1 MYTVNFNG
9 YPIHDP
15 RLADVGIFSSDAS
28 ASLMVNGAGSVYLTL
43 LPTHPN
49 LDKIGGAGKLEV
61 LSDDQILF
69 RGRVRRKDE
78 DFLGQATFTAEG
90 DLAALND
97 SVQPAYNF
105 PGDFADD
112 PEYKGSKNVVAY
124 LFGKMLERHNAQ
136 VEPSQMILPGTVT
149 VSDPNNYLVRSMENP
164 NYTWEAM
171 CNAFW
176 GSSLGGYA
184 VVRYTAGGTYLDYLA
199 EINVKNQ
206 QRVEFGKNMLD
217 LTQYGDTT
225 EACSAVYPIGA
236 EGLTI
241 ESIPDGDYRG
251 FKKSG
256 NVLISQDAV
265 EIYGGRI
272 TKIQT
277 WEDVTLAENL
287 VDKAADWLESQG
299 SLSLTSITCQ
309 AIDLQTVDGEPAPL
323 MVGRLTAVVSPPH
336 GIDENF
342 VLTEVALSISDPTA
356 TSVTFGKV
364 KKTLSSEIVSSENQN
379 AEVIEEIRTD
389 IKGNLAYTKDEIKR
403 VSMAI
408 QDSEKIV
415 LGVIEERVTAV
426 SGEVQDLEDAVN
438 AGLGELQS
446 QIDGQIMTWFY
457 NYVPTTENEPAVSWA
472 TMVEKDKHLGDVF
485 YIVDNPTQGGQAY
498 RWAKVDNVYKWVLI
512 EDVEVAKALADAAK
526 AQDTADGKRR
536 VFVATPK
543 PPYDVG
549 DLWAQGAS
557 GDLMR
562 CNKARQTGSY
572 VASDWGKAT
581 DYTNDDNLDK
591 FINGAYQT
599 TVDKVSELV
608 TTSESITARVEETET
623 TITTVQAS
631 AVTDTITQYYLST
644 SKTELSSGTWSETAP
659 EWVDG
664 KYMWSRTKT
673 TKGDGSVSYSAP
685 TCIAGAT
692 GATGPQG
699 EKGEPGAAGVG
710 VKSID
715 VQYYLS
721 TSSTTLTGGSWSTT
735 APTWVNGKYMWSK
748 TVTTLSSG
756 GVEESKPVCIT
767 GAKGSTG
774 ASGTTI
780 TAIEEE
786 YYLSDSKTEQ
796 TGGSWVPEPPVWS
809 AGKYLWTRSKIVYA
823 NPTKTE
829 YTTPVCDSSWEA
841 VNEVQVGGTNLLLD
855 TDVPSLTKVAAAY
868 DRRFTASVNGVDA
881 LGTIESLSDSPG
893 GTKNAVRINMV
904 TTDGFGAGIVFYNTT
919 RENVLGISFV
929 PGEQYTVSCYARAT
943 SGEPKINMTIWG
955 LTAWGWQDVPGAWTK
970 FSLTFTATEAF
981 NTTTSAWAVFRL
993 GESIGAA
1000 ELTGFKIEK
1009 GNKATDWTPAP
1020 EDTQVQIDGVV
1031 SDVAGQE
1038 VILNSQESRISNLEL
1053 NNDSIEAS
1061 VSKLETTTLTTLDG
1075 IKTTVSKLEEKAGLA
1090 ITEEDVTIA
1099 IESKLENADG
1109 IFITGTDYGFS
1120 ADGLRIAKDGQAMES
1135 LLDNSGLEVSRSG
1148 EEILTAD
1155 DTGVNALNLTARQYL
1170 IVGNHARFENYGT
1183 GRTACFW
1190 IGG

>member
-136 VEPSQMILPGTVT
+136 VEPSQRILPGTVT

-379 AEVIEEIRTD
+379 AEVIEEIKTD

-403 VSMAI
+403 VSTAI

-485 YIVDNPTQGGQAY
+485 YIVDNETQGGQAY
-498 RWAKVDNVYKWVLI
+498 RWAKVNNVYKWILI

-536 VFVATPK
+536 VFVNTPTT
-543 PPYDVG
+543 PYDIG

-562 CNKARQTGSY
+562 CNVERQTGSY
-572 VASDWGKAT
+572 VASDWSRAT
-581 DYTNDDNLDK
+581 DYTNDDALNE
-591 FINGAYQT
+591 FIAGDYKT
-599 TVDKVSELV
+599 TTTKLAELV
-608 TTSESITARVEETET
+608 TTTDSISARVEQTET
-623 TITTVQAS
+623 TVTTVQN
-631 AVTDTITQYYLST
+631 DLENLS
-644 SKTELSSGTWSETAP
+644 
-659 EWVDG
+659 
-664 KYMWSRTKT
+664 
-673 TKGDGSVSYSAP
+673 
-685 TCIAGAT
+685 I
-692 GATGPQG
+692 
-699 EKGEPGAAGVG
+699 
-710 VKSID
+710 
-715 VQYYLS
+715 
-721 TSSTTLTGGSWSTT
+721 
-735 APTWVNGKYMWSK
+735 
-748 TVTTLSSG
+748 
-756 GVEESKPVCIT
+756 
-767 GAKGSTG
+767 
-774 ASGTTI
+774 
-780 TAIEEE
+780 
-786 YYLSDSKTEQ
+786 
-796 TGGSWVPEPPVWS
+796 
-809 AGKYLWTRSKIVYA
+809 
-823 NPTKTE
+823 
-829 YTTPVCDSSWEA
+829 
-841 VNEVQVGGTNLLLD
+841 GGTNLLLD
-855 TDVPSLTKVAAAY
+855 TDAPSLTKVAAEY
-868 DRRFTASVNGVDA
+868 NRVFTSMVISGDA
-881 LGTIESLSDSPG
+881 TGAIEPLYDSPC
-893 GTKNAVRINMV
+893 GTKNVVRVGIVNA
-904 TTDGFGAGIVFYNTT
+904 GAGGVAGYRFYSATKENT
-919 RENVLGISFV
+919 LGVSFV
-929 PGEQYTVSCYARAT
+929 PGEQYTLSCYARAVA
-943 SGEPKINMTIWG
+943 GEPQINITIWG
-955 LTAWGWQDVPGAWTK
+955 LTAWGWKEVTNEWTK
-970 FSLTFTATEAF
+970 FSLTFEATERF
-981 NTTTSAWAVFRL
+981 NTAATAWAVFRVKEDIV
-993 GESIGAA
+993 GTVEF
-1000 ELTGFKIEK
+1000 TGFKLEK
-1009 GNKATDWTPAP
+1009 GNKATDWSPSPDEAQYAIDNLQIGARNLQLGTQYWD
-1020 EDTQVQIDGVV
+1020 DTCVRLPGNAVIDGEEIIIPTNTYTELEKIQVKNGEV
-1031 SDVAGQE
+1031 YTIGCDVKSDVAYDGNSFLVRFFNEAGTRLSYEWATGSIGTDWSRIVKTITISETESPLFLGIGLRSNSGVEGVDCTLTYRHMMVERGNRATDWAPASADVESQ
-1038 VILNSQESRISNLEL
+1038 ITTTSQETAEL
-1053 NNDSIEAS
+1053 VLSKSSIWGE
-1061 VSKLETTTLTTLDG
+1061 VTEVTERVKDVEGILETAEKNGILDLTAENLS
-1075 IKTTVSKLEEKAGLA
+1075 IKFTEKLN
-1090 ITEEDVTIA
+1090 
-1099 IESKLENADG
+1099 NADG
-1109 IFITGTDYGFS
+1109 VHITGKNFDFNKKGLTIANEGFS
-1120 ADGLRIAKDGQAMES
+1120 MQN
-1135 LLDNSGLEVSRSG
+1135 LLDEKGMEVTRDG
-1148 EEILTAD
+1148 EGILSATKD
-1155 DTGVNALNLTARQYL
+1155 GVNAIDLTARQYL
-1170 IVGNHARFENYGT
+1170 IVGENARFEDYGT

>member
-28 ASLMVNGAGSVYLTL
+28 ASLTVNGAGSVYLTL

-78 DFLGQATFTAEG
+78 DFLGRATFTAEG

-105 PGDFADD
+105 PEDFAED
-112 PEYKGSKNVVAY
+112 PEYKESKNVVAY

-136 VEPSQMILPGTVT
+136 VEPSQRILPGAVT
-149 VSDPNNYLVRSMENP
+149 VSDPNNYIVRSMENP

-176 GSSLGGYA
+176 NSSLGGYA

-199 EINVKNQ
+199 KINVKNQ
-206 QRVEFGKNMLD
+206 QRVEFGKNILD

-309 AIDLQTVDGEPAPL
+309 AVDLQTVDGEPAPL

-336 GIDENF
+336 GINENF
-342 VLTEVALSISDPTA
+342 VLTEVSLSISDPTA
-356 TSVTFGKV
+356 TAVTFGKV

-472 TMVEKDKHLGDVF
+472 NMVEKDKHLGDVF

-562 CNKARQTGSY
+562 CNVSRKTGSY
-572 VASDWGKAT
+572 IASDWGKAT
-581 DYTNDDNLDK
+581 DYTNDDALDEFIAGDYKTTTTKLSNLEVESGEIK
-591 FINGAYQT
+591 A
-599 TVDKVSELV
+599 KVSE
-608 TTSESITARVEETET
+608 VE
-623 TITTVQAS
+623 TTVQN
-631 AVTDTITQYYLST
+631 LS
-644 SKTELSSGTWSETAP
+644 
-659 EWVDG
+659 
-664 KYMWSRTKT
+664 
-673 TKGDGSVSYSAP
+673 
-685 TCIAGAT
+685 I
-692 GATGPQG
+692 
-699 EKGEPGAAGVG
+699 
-710 VKSID
+710 
-715 VQYYLS
+715 
-721 TSSTTLTGGSWSTT
+721 
-735 APTWVNGKYMWSK
+735 
-748 TVTTLSSG
+748 
-756 GVEESKPVCIT
+756 
-767 GAKGSTG
+767 
-774 ASGTTI
+774 
-780 TAIEEE
+780 
-786 YYLSDSKTEQ
+786 
-796 TGGSWVPEPPVWS
+796 
-809 AGKYLWTRSKIVYA
+809 
-823 NPTKTE
+823 
-829 YTTPVCDSSWEA
+829 
-841 VNEVQVGGTNLLLD
+841 GGTNLLLD
-855 TDVPSLTKVAAAY
+855 TDAPSLAKVAAAY
-868 DRRFTASVNGVDA
+868 DRRFTLAVNGVDA
-881 LGTIESLSDSPG
+881 LGTIESLSDSPC

-904 TTDGFGAGIVFYNTT
+904 TTDGYTAGILFYNTT

-943 SGEPKINMTIWG
+943 SGEPKINITIWG

-981 NTTTSAWAVFRL
+981 NSKTDAWAVFRL

-1009 GNKATDWTPAP
+1009 GNKATDWTPSP
-1020 EDTQVQIDGVV
+1020 IETDEKIV
-1031 SDVAGQE
+1031 QE
-1038 VILNSQESRISNLEL
+1038 VQKEVNFEITSGSIFGTVEEINSKINNLTGRM
-1053 NNDSIEAS
+1053 
-1061 VSKLETTTLTTLDG
+1061 ETVENSAALDLTTEGL
-1075 IKTTVSKLEEKAGLA
+1075 TLEFKK
-1090 ITEEDVTIA
+1090 V
-1099 IESKLENADG
+1099 LENANG
-1109 IFITGTDYGFS
+1109 IHISGTKHTLNDM
-1120 ADGLRIAKDGQAMES
+1120 GLTIEKEGEAMKS
-1135 LLDNSGLEVSRSG
+1135 LLDNEGLEVSRSG
-1148 EEILTAD
+1148 EPVLTAND
-1155 DTGVNALNLTARQYL
+1155 DGVIALNLKANQYL
-1170 IVGNHARFENYGT
+1170 NIGKYARFEDYGT